1 MLRKDKKLQMLTTKG
16 ISFKTATVIVI
27 GIHLL
32 AFFSLTQ
39 WSAYKTN
46 VARQAR
52 LAETERRIEES
63 NKQETRWPTSVTKL
77 RVLATAPTPKPPIAS
92 SESTNQQSWWD
103 KLAAFATN
111 NLKRKELPPKMV
123 AIQVKEPT
131 PKQNEDIIKI
141 TEAARQALRML
152 DEKTKQLEN
161 VKSELAAAKK
171 QQKAQVKITAPIQQK
186 PTSEVIASQEIKVRN
201 GLVISNQR
209 TTKETRPAT
218 TNIVVA
224 PDNVR
229 TYQSNGFNYV
239 NLDGLLS
246 SHITID

>member
-1 MLRKDKKLQMLTTKG
+1 MLRKDKKFQTLVTKG
-16 ISFKTATVIVI
+16 ISFKTATIIVI

-32 AFFSLTQ
+32 AFFGITQ

-52 LAETERRIEES
+52 LVESERRMNES
-63 NKQETRWPTSVTKL
+63 NKDETRWPTSVTKP
-77 RVLATAPTPKPPIAS
+77 RVVAVPTPKPPVAS
-92 SESTNQQSWWD
+92 STPTKQQTWLD
-103 KLAAFATN
+103 KLASFAGN
-111 NLKRKELPPKMV
+111 NLKRKEAPSTKTITV
-123 AIQVKEPT
+123 QTKEPT
-131 PKQNEDIIKI
+131 PKQNEDIVKI

-152 DEKTKQLEN
+152 DEKTKQLEK
-161 VKSELAAAKK
+161 VKSELAATKK
-171 QQKAQVKITAPIQQK
+171 EQKSQVKITTPIRQT
-186 PTSEVIASQEIKVRN
+186 PTPEVIASREIKVRN
-201 GLVISNQR
+201 GLVISNQQ
-209 TTKETRPAT
+209 TTKTTRPAT

-224 PDNVR
+224 PNNVR